1 MLFHALLTAGVD
13 WTISHLAREKFVM
26 SFAAFFK
33 ISSYCV
39 RKEREGGRGG
49 RKEREGGRREREEG
63 DRGRKDRGW
72 RKEIKGGRTG
82 EKRDREASGDMEKK

>member
-1 MLFHALLTAGVD
+1 MLFHASLTAGVD

-39 RKEREGGRGG
+39 RKERE
-49 RKEREGGRREREEG
+49 EG
-63 DRGRKDRGW
+63 DRGRED
-72 RKEIKGGRTG
+72 EDGGR
-82 EKRDREASGDMEKK
+82 R